1 MLKQCSKCKSKKEIA
16 QFHKNKCHKDGH
28 DNYCKICSKEYKS
41 KSKTALEYHKNY
53 RDRHREKN
61 IKYCREYYKNN
72 KERINAQNTEY
83 CRNRKLNDV
92 SYKIKVNLRRRLNNA
107 LKGLN
112 KSNSTLNLIG
122 CSIIALREHLESQF
136 KEGMNWDNYGKWHID
151 HIRPCSSFDLNDLEQ
166 QKICF
171 NYKNLQPLWAEDNLR
186 KGAKIIDN

>member
-1 MLKQCSKCKSKKEIA
+1 MLKQCSKCKSKKEIT
-16 QFHKNKCHKDGH
+16 QFYKNKSHKDGY

-41 KSKTALEYHKNY
+41 KSKASSEYHRNY
-53 RDRHREKN
+53 REQHREKN

-72 KERINAQNTEY
+72 KERISAQNAEY

-112 KSNSTLNLIG
+112 KSDSTLNLIG
-122 CSIIALREHLESQF
+122 CSIVELREHLESQF
-136 KEGMNWDNYGKWHID
+136 KEGMNWSNYGKWHID
-151 HIRPCSSFDLNDLEQ
+151 HIRPCSSFDLADTEQ

-186 KGAKIIDN
+186 KGCKIIDN